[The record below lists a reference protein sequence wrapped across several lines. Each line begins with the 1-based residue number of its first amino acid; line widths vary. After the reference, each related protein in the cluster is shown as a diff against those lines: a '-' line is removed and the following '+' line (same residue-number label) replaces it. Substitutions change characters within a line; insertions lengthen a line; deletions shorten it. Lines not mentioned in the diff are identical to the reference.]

1 MLASSFKVCYNK
13 HVVNSKGV
21 IKMKNVEVLESNKLY
36 RINFNIPVSLRE
48 SYNAF
53 VENSIGYD
61 NSAILNDV
69 VEEEVDGRIKGY
81 VEVEWESFNLTE
93 LEDIANNLNTL
104 SSGSDIYVYIQ

>member
-1 MLASSFKVCYNK
+1 
-13 HVVNSKGV
+13 
-21 IKMKNVEVLESNKLY
+21 MKNVEVLESNKLY
-36 RINFNIPVSLRE
+36 RVNFNIPVSLRE

-61 NSAILNDV
+61 NSVILNDV

-81 VEVEWESFNLTE
+81 IEVEWESFNLTE

>member
-1 MLASSFKVCYNK
+1 MKTK
-13 HVVNSKGV
+13 Q
-21 IKMKNVEVLESNKLY
+21 IK
-36 RINFNIPVSLRE
+36 FNIPVSLRE
-48 SYNAF
+48 SYDTF
-53 VENSIGYD
+53 VENSIGYN

-93 LEDIANNLNTL
+93 LEDIASNLNTL